1 MKVLRTIQEAR
12 DWRRRGRSLAL
23 VPTMG
28 ALHEG
33 HAALIRHAVEL
44 AEDAMAT
51 IFVNPTQF
59 GPNEDLSRY
68 PRQEEA
74 DLEVCRACGAAAVF
88 APSAEEMY
96 PASTTSVVPAGPAL
110 GWDGDLRPGH
120 FQGVATVVLKLFMI
134 SEATHA
140 VFGLKDLQQ
149 CAVIRKMV
157 NDLNVP
163 IELAFCET
171 VREDSGL
178 ALSSRNAYLSPQHRE
193 EAALIHKELRRTAEA
208 ICGGARP
215 KTECE
220 IAMSQLEESGF
231 IAEYV
236 AMVDAS
242 TMLIQEELTD
252 ESRLIAAAK
261 WHGVRLIDNI
271 SVLR

>member
-1 MKVLRTIQEAR
+1 LKVLRTVQEVR
-12 DWRRRGRSLAL
+12 EWRQRGRSLAL

-33 HAALIRHAVEL
+33 HAALILHAVTL
-44 AEDAMAT
+44 ADDAMAT

-96 PASTTSVVPAGPAL
+96 PASTTAVVPAGPAL

-171 VREDSGL
+171 VREASGL
-178 ALSSRNAYLSPQHRE
+178 ALSSRNAYLSPQHRQ
-193 EAALIHKELRRTAEA
+193 EAALIHKELQRAAQA
-208 ICGGARP
+208 ICGGASP
-215 KTECE
+215 TTACE
-220 IAMSQLEESGF
+220 FAVSQLAEAGF

>member
-1 MKVLRTIQEAR
+1 MKVLRTIQEVRA
-12 DWRRRGRSLAL
+12 WRQRERSLAL

-33 HAALIRHAVEL
+33 HAALIRRAVDL
-44 AEDAMAT
+44 ADDAMAT

-88 APSAEEMY
+88 APSVEEMY
-96 PASTTSVVPAGPAL
+96 PASVTMVEPAGPAL

-120 FQGVATVVLKLFMI
+120 FRGVATIVLKLFMI

-149 CAVIRKMV
+149 CAVIRCMV
-157 NDLNVP
+157 RDLNVP
-163 IELAFCET
+163 IELDFCET
-171 VREDSGL
+171 IREESGL
-178 ALSSRNAYLSPQHRE
+178 ALSSRNAYLSDQHRL
-193 EAALIHKELRRTAEA
+193 EASLIYKRLQGAAEDIRSGVEPNEA
-208 ICGGARP
+208 CKA
-215 KTECE
+215 
-220 IAMSQLEESGF
+220 AMQHLIDAGF
-231 IAEYV
+231 LVEYV
-236 AMVDAS
+236 AMVDQQS
-242 TMLIQEELTD
+242 MQVQEKMTD

-271 SVLR
+271 PVPS